1 MVSKYQMIKED
12 IIKEINEGVFLPGD
26 KIYSEADLKKKYNV
40 SNTTVVKALNNLV
53 SEGYLIRRQGYGT
66 FVRRNLINRKVL
78 FSETSPVSSMK
89 GKVVERT
96 ETHVS
101 ESFKD
106 KEVAKKLGDLQ
117 GEENIIKIIQVAYVN
132 DIPWKIQNRYLLERK
147 IPETGIENIKHGAS
161 VTKEISGNYNIH
173 AEMSVNIVR
182 FEPTSKELKIVENY
196 LKEQTREEEDL
207 VFFDIQKI
215 TTSLNGEIL
224 EYTRSF
230 IDPHYYS
237 IQITTE

>member
-12 IIKEINEGVFLPGD
+12 IIKEINDGVFVPGD
-26 KIYSEADLKKKYNV
+26 KIYSEADLKRKYNV

-78 FSETSPVSSMK
+78 FSERSPASSVK

-101 ESFKD
+101 EPFTD
-106 KEVAKKLGDLQ
+106 QEIAKQLGDLQ
-117 GEENIIKIIQVAYVN
+117 AQEPIIKITQLAYVN

-147 IPETGIENIKHGAS
+147 IPETGIENIRHGAS

-173 AEMSVNIVR
+173 SDMTVSVIR
-182 FEPTSKELKIVENY
+182 LKEGSDELELIESY
-196 LKEQTREEEDL
+196 LKKKKQKEDDYL
-207 VFFDIQKI
+207 FFDIQKI
-215 TTSLNGEIL
+215 TKDLSGDIL

-230 IDPHYYS
+230 IDPYYYA
-237 IQITTE
+237 IQISTE